1 MGGVVLRISARVDG
15 TSVFYRPKPR
25 FLCHNAVH
33 PSMGTIIGVT
43 AEDSVVL
50 AADRRVTEGGTVR
63 SESGEKLFDYEHA
76 GAVVTGTQGAI
87 QEFDRELESEI
98 RQRRMQEE
106 RPIRIQAVE
115 RIASRLAGEHG
126 VEAIVAAHDE
136 EAVAR
141 LRGIDS
147 GGGVVTD
154 EIVAYGTGASVAMG
168 RLEAE
173 DWDVSVEEAAD
184 RVRDVVKSVAE
195 RDTDTG
201 EEIDVWTLEDE

>member
-1 MGGVVLRISARVDG
+1 MCRDTVRS
-15 TSVFYRPKPR
+15 
-25 FLCHNAVH
+25 
-33 PSMGTIIGVT
+33 SMGTIIGAT
-43 AEDSVVL
+43 AEDGVVL

-63 SESGEKLFDYEHA
+63 SESGEKLFDYEDA
-76 GAVVTGTQGAI
+76 GAVATGAQGAI

-106 RPIRIQAVE
+106 RPVRIQAFE
-115 RIASRLAGEHG
+115 RIASRLAEEHG
-126 VEAIVAAHDE
+126 VEAIVAARDE

-141 LRGIDS
+141 LRGVDS
-147 GGGVVTD
+147 EGGVVTD
-154 EIVAYGTGASVAMG
+154 DVVAFGTGASVALG

-184 RVRDVVKSVAE
+184 RVGDTVKSVAE

-201 EEIDVWTLEDE
+201 NEIDVWTLEDG